1 MPMPVPIAV
10 PGVLANSVS
19 ICVTSS
25 VSPGVCGS
33 VYRSV
38 CSQLWPIP
46 ASVTNDNVAA
56 AASVV
61 MLPYSLFFYSFF
73 YFFFPTVAYPADIYA
88 ASKLCRE
95 GRAGQGRGEEVYRG
109 SGSAC

>member
-1 MPMPVPIAV
+1 M
-10 PGVLANSVS
+10 
-19 ICVTSS
+19 TSS
-25 VSPGVCGS
+25 VSLGVCG
-33 VYRSV
+33 SV

-56 AASVV
+56 AAAAASVV

-73 YFFFPTVAYPADIYA
+73 SISFFPTVAYPADIYA

-95 GRAGQGRGEEVYRG
+95 GRAGQGRGRRSTGVP
-109 SGSAC
+109 APPAKCALCLVPF